1 MQSAPSN
8 SALGNTGQACAN
20 HKKRERV
27 ATCGVCSSPLCT
39 DCIVHTAVGVKCRR
53 CTGAA
58 ATAPNASERA
68 RHPEGRK
75 RKWAVPVAIAGA
87 VFVVIGAIAFMGRG
101 DGGSSDQSDVALD
114 GGGGGATATEFN
126 DGSFVDRP
134 ADFRGG
140 GGMRLGATL
149 TVPSQL
155 GTGRAPGVLIVP
167 GGGAQD
173 RNGGITLEG
182 ALPDPLY
189 QDLAESFA
197 GSGIVSLRYD
207 RRGSQA
213 AQLGPGVPLTW
224 EDLVAD
230 ARAGLTFLAE
240 RRETQGQPITVVGY
254 DQGGFIAMLLASD
267 PRVKGVVLIS
277 TPARPVQDVLAS
289 DFRRGIPDPAKAEA
303 VSAQM
308 SAAAAQVVATGTP
321 PPAAELPEELRLVF
335 SADPAYLRGLFSFDP
350 VAEAAKVRV
359 PALVVRGGNDG
370 SILQTDVDRLVG
382 AFPRAEALTS
392 PLGSNTLALP
402 PGQEGRFHNPS
413 RHGTTRDG
421 DALFAIDEWV
431 KNTAR

>member
-8 SALGNTGQACAN
+8 PALGNTGQMCAN
-20 HKKRERV
+20 HRKRERV
-27 ATCGVCSSPLCT
+27 ATCGVCTNPLCT
-39 DCIVHTAVGVKCRR
+39 DCVVHTAVGVKCRR

-68 RHPEGRK
+68 RHPGERRK
-75 RKWAVPVAIAGA
+75 KWAVPVALAGA
-87 VFVVIGAIAFMGRG
+87 VLVVVGAVAFIGRG
-101 DGGSSDQSDVALD
+101 GGGSSEEPDVALD
-114 GGGGGATATEFN
+114 GTGATATETN

-134 ADFRGG
+134 IDFRGA

-182 ALPDPLY
+182 SLPDPLY

-197 GSGIVSLRYD
+197 GAGIVSLRYD

-224 EDLVAD
+224 DDLIAD
-230 ARAGLTFLAE
+230 ARAGLDFLAQ
-240 RRETQGQPITVVGY
+240 RRETQNQPITVVGY
-254 DQGGFIAMLLASD
+254 DQGGFIAMRLAAD

-277 TPARPVQDVLAS
+277 TPGRPVQDVLAS
-289 DFRRGIPDPAKAEA
+289 DFLRGIPDPAKAQA
-303 VSAQM
+303 VSEEM
-308 SAAAAQVVATGTP
+308 KAAAAQLVSTGTP
-321 PPAAELPEELRLVF
+321 PNVAAMSEELRLVF
-335 SADPAYLRGLFSFDP
+335 TADAAYLRGLFTFDP
-350 VAEAAKVRV
+350 IAEAAKVTV

-370 SILQTDVDRLVG
+370 SILQSDVDRLTA
-382 AFPRAEALTS
+382 AFPRAEALSS

-431 KNTAR
+431 KSKAR